1 MEREI
6 NNKIFTKLYLKIKV
20 RGKEISDIIF
30 CKKETTWKKRS
41 IDYSKCEY
49 LLHKNSNSNEN
60 MLFLRKTDKTIWKPP
75 FLRVPPFQLTPIF
88 LSNFFMTPLF
98 VEISKTRT
106 PLPPPPVNFRREWT
120 NSWIHR
126 LTINI
131 HS

>member
-75 FLRVPPFQLTPIF
+75 LSKSIPPPHFQLNPLF
-88 LSNFFMTPLF
+88 LSNFLWPPSLSKFQKQDTP
-98 VEISKTRT
+98 
-106 PLPPPPVNFRREWT
+106 P
-120 NSWIHR
+120 
-126 LTINI
+126 
-131 HS
+131 